1 MNRRM
6 IVNTV
11 GKMIII
17 EGFALF
23 LPMIV
28 SLIYKNQ
35 SFLSF
40 IVSALIAFVVGG
52 FFVLISKNPKKTIY
66 AKEGFLIV
74 ALSWIFASL
83 IGCLPFIISRE
94 IPNFF
99 DAFFETVSGLTT
111 TGASI
116 INFNNVTL
124 SEGILFWR
132 SFTHYIGGI
141 GVLVFV
147 VALIPDVS
155 GRTIYILRAEM
166 PGPTFGKLSPKLKD
180 TVKILLF
187 IYFGLTIVEIILL
200 LLGDMS
206 LFNSVVY
213 SMGTAGT
220 GGFGVNAAG
229 IGGETPY
236 SQWVITVFMFLFAIN
251 FNLYYLIIA
260 KRITAAFKNNELWL
274 YVAIVLV
281 STAVM
286 TFNLFTY
293 NNYNFADS
301 LRHSAFQS
309 ASLISTTGYTT
320 ANFVEWPDLSK
331 AIIFILMF
339 LGGCAGSTCG
349 GLKTS
354 RLLIMLKSI
363 KAELHKMLHPRSV
376 VSVKIDGKPVE
387 ENVIRSVN
395 IYFAVYSI
403 IIALVFLIISFEPFG
418 VETNLTAAIS
428 CFNNVGPG
436 LGAIGPNGSYADYS
450 AFSKVVLSFA
460 MLFGRLE
467 IFPLLLACNP
477 KTWIKK

>member
-11 GKMIII
+11 GKMIVI

-23 LPMIV
+23 IPLVV
-28 SLIYKNQ
+28 SLIYQEK

-40 IVSALIAFVVGG
+40 IISAAIAFIIGG
-52 FFVLISKNPKKTIY
+52 FFVLISRNPKKVIY

-74 ALSWIFASL
+74 SLSWIFASL
-83 IGCLPFIISRE
+83 IGALPFVISRE

-99 DAFFETVSGLTT
+99 DAFFETVSGFTT

-116 INFNNVTL
+116 IRDVEIL
-124 SEGILFWR
+124 SKGIAFWR

-180 TVKILLF
+180 TVKILLL
-187 IYFGLTIVEIILL
+187 IYFGLTTLEITML
-200 LLGDMS
+200 LLGGMPLFDS
-206 LFNSVVY
+206 LIHSF
-213 SMGTAGT
+213 GTAGT
-220 GGFGVNAAG
+220 GGFGIRADS
-229 IGGETPY
+229 IGSYSPY
-236 SQWVITVFMFLFAIN
+236 CQWVIAIFMFLFAIN
-251 FNLYYLIIA
+251 FNLYYLLIA
-260 KRITAAFKNNELWL
+260 RRISAFFKNNELWL
-274 YVAIVLV
+274 YTIIVLGA
-281 STAVM
+281 TA
-286 TFNLFTY
+286 TITINLMSVY
-293 NNYNFADS
+293 ENFADA
-301 LRHSAFQS
+301 LRYSAFQVS
-309 ASLISTTGYTT
+309 SMVSTTGYTT
-320 ANFVEWPDLSK
+320 ADFNNWPILSK
-331 AIIFILMF
+331 SIIFILMF

-354 RLLIMLKSI
+354 RLLIILKLI
-363 KAELHKMLHPRSV
+363 RAELHKMLHPRSV
-376 VSVKIDGKPVE
+376 VSVKVDGKAVDDD
-387 ENVIRSVN
+387 VLRSVS
-395 IYFAVYSI
+395 IYFAVYSAI
-403 IIALVFLIISFEPFG
+403 VAVTFLFISFEPFDI
-418 VETNLTAAIS
+418 ETNLTAAVS

-436 LGAIGPNGSYADYS
+436 LSLIGPSGNYADYT

-467 IFPLLLACNP
+467 IFPLLLAFNP
-477 KTWIKK
+477 KTWIRK

>member
-17 EGFALF
+17 EAFALF
-23 LPMIV
+23 IPLVI
-28 SLIYKNQ
+28 SLIYQEK

-40 IVSALIAFVVGG
+40 IVSIVIAFLVGG
-52 FFVLISKNPKKTIY
+52 FFVLISRNPKKVIY

-99 DAFFETVSGLTT
+99 DAFFETVSGFTT

-116 INFNNVTL
+116 LKDVEAL
-124 SEGILFWR
+124 SKGIAFWR

-180 TVKILLF
+180 TVKILLL
-187 IYFGLTIVEIILL
+187 IYFGLTAIEIIMLL
-200 LLGDMS
+200 FGGMP
-206 LFNSVVY
+206 LFDSIVHAI
-213 SMGTAGT
+213 GTAGT
-220 GGFGVNAAG
+220 GGFGIKSDS
-229 IGGETPY
+229 IGSYSPY
-236 SQWVITVFMFLFAIN
+236 CQWVIAIFMFLFAIN
-251 FNLYYLIIA
+251 FNLYYLLLA
-260 KRITAAFKNNELWL
+260 KRISAFFKNSELWL
-274 YVAIVLV
+274 YITIVLGA
-281 STAVM
+281 TAAITV
-286 TFNLFTY
+286 NLLSVY
-293 NNYNFADS
+293 GNVADA
-301 LRHSAFQS
+301 LRHSAFQVT
-309 ASLISTTGYTT
+309 SLVSTTGYAT
-320 ANFVEWPDLSK
+320 ADFNNWPIFSK
-331 AIIFILMF
+331 SIIFILMF

-354 RLLIMLKSI
+354 RLLILFKLI
-363 KAELHKMLHPRSV
+363 RAELHKMLHPRSV
-376 VSVKIDGKPVE
+376 VSVKVDGKVVE
-387 ENVIRSVN
+387 DNVLRSVS
-395 IYFAVYSI
+395 IYFAVYSA
-403 IIALVFLIISFEPFG
+403 IIALTFLVISFEPFDI
-418 VETNLTAAIS
+418 ETNLTAAVS

-436 LGAIGPNGSYADYS
+436 LSLIGPSGSYADYS

-467 IFPLLLACNP
+467 IFPLLLAFNP
-477 KTWIKK
+477 KTWIRK

>member
-11 GKMIII
+11 GKMIVI

-23 LPMIV
+23 IPLVV
-28 SLIYKNQ
+28 SLIYQEK

-40 IVSALIAFVVGG
+40 LISAAIAFIIGG
-52 FFVLISKNPKKTIY
+52 FFVLISRNPKKVIY

-74 ALSWIFASL
+74 SLSWIFASL
-83 IGCLPFIISRE
+83 IGALPFVISRE

-99 DAFFETVSGLTT
+99 DAFFETVSGFTT

-116 INFNNVTL
+116 LRDVEIL
-124 SEGILFWR
+124 SKGIAFWR

-180 TVKILLF
+180 TVKILLL
-187 IYFGLTIVEIILL
+187 IYFGITTLEITMLL
-200 LLGDMS
+200 FGGMP
-206 LFNSVVY
+206 LFDSVIH
-213 SMGTAGT
+213 SFGTAGT
-220 GGFGVNAAG
+220 GGFGIRADS
-229 IGGETPY
+229 IGSYSPY
-236 SQWVITVFMFLFAIN
+236 CQWVIAIFMFLFAIN
-251 FNLYYLIIA
+251 FNLYYLLIA
-260 KRITAAFKNNELWL
+260 RRISAFFKNNELWL
-274 YVAIVLV
+274 YTIIVLGA
-281 STAVM
+281 TA
-286 TFNLFTY
+286 TITINLMSVY
-293 NNYNFADS
+293 ENFADA
-301 LRHSAFQS
+301 LRYSAFQVS
-309 ASLISTTGYTT
+309 SMVSTTGYTT
-320 ANFVEWPDLSK
+320 ADFNNWPILSK
-331 AIIFILMF
+331 SIIFILMF

-354 RLLIMLKSI
+354 RLLIILKLI
-363 KAELHKMLHPRSV
+363 RAELHKMLHPRSV
-376 VSVKIDGKPVE
+376 VSVKVDGKAVDE
-387 ENVIRSVN
+387 DVLRSVS
-395 IYFAVYSI
+395 IYFAVYSAI
-403 IIALVFLIISFEPFG
+403 VVVTFLFISFEPFDI
-418 VETNLTAAIS
+418 ETNLTAAVS

-436 LGAIGPNGSYADYS
+436 LSLIGPSGNYADYT

-467 IFPLLLACNP
+467 IFPLLLAFNP
-477 KTWIKK
+477 KTWIRK